1 MREPHP
7 RVVLGLHRSRYER
20 RLLTD
25 ALELGI
31 TAIDTSFNY
40 RDFEAHRRLA
50 EIGSDLLPRFAL
62 STKVGFFP
70 GADRAEHSLDPGRLR
85 LALEQTNRD
94 LRRAPDLVFL
104 HNPERSLR
112 GASDARDTLA
122 RECAAL
128 DDATAK
134 GLCRSW
140 GISSWNP
147 SSLPELVDSTVPK
160 PSVLMVR
167 SGLLVGINTLDAADA
182 LVSWWGL
189 PARSMWGMSPF
200 GGDASDPVWDKL
212 DPRIFLGGQGSSLS
226 RPQAA
231 FRAAY
236 HLPRVSA
243 VAVGS
248 DSPAHLRELLAALD
262 SPVDEQVILQYRDL
276 LRDRRAVSRLEVPP
290 RSGRPRAG
298 PASPEDLPD
307 GRQV

>member
-20 RLLTD
+20 QLLTS

-40 RDFEAHRRLA
+40 RDFGAHRRLT
-50 EIGSDLLPRFAL
+50 EIGGDLLPHLTL

-70 GADRAEHSLDPGRLR
+70 GTGRAEHSLDPGRLR

-94 LRRAPDLVFL
+94 LRRVPDLVFL

-112 GASDARDTLA
+112 EAPDGRDMLA
-122 RECAAL
+122 QACATL
-128 DDATAK
+128 DDATAQ

-140 GISSWNP
+140 GISSWDP
-147 SSLPELVDSTVPK
+147 SSLPNLIDPTAPK

-167 SGLLVGINTLDAADA
+167 AGLLVGIRTLDTADDLA
-182 LVSWWGL
+182 TRWGL
-189 PARSMWGMSPF
+189 PADSMWGMSPF
-200 GGDASDPVWDKL
+200 GGDATDPVWEKL
-212 DPRIFLGGQGSSLS
+212 DPRVFLRNPRSSLS

-236 HLPRVSA
+236 HLPRVGS

-248 DSPAHLRELLAALD
+248 DDSDHLRELLAALD
-262 SPVDEQVILQYRDL
+262 CPVDDQVVSEYRDL
-276 LRDRRAVSRLEVPP
+276 LLGRASRQ
-290 RSGRPRAG
+290 
-298 PASPEDLPD
+298 PA
-307 GRQV
+307 